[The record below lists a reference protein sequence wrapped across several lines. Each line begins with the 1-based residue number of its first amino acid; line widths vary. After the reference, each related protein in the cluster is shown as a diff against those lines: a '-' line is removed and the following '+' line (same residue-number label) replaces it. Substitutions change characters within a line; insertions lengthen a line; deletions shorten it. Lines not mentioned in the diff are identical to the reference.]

1 MKAKLFLIS
10 CLFLISQLSH
20 AQNWDYVRSSG
31 EYYYGIGMG
40 KTEVEADQAALAE
53 ITSQI
58 ATHVSSD
65 FVQIDDMVNKNGQLD
80 HKSKV
85 LNCVKTYSQST
96 LTNTEKWVLGKE
108 PNITV
113 RRYMKRSE
121 LARIY
126 ENRIAKAK
134 DMMALAE
141 ECLGKNMI
149 DMSLQYYYWAY
160 SLVRSVQFPNEV
172 KDAQG
177 RILVD
182 WLPVMINEILGAI
195 KVRVEKTEGD
205 HVDLLFTYQN
215 QPISS
220 LEFSYSDGR
229 TDCLGSVRDG
239 RGSIEMAPGYQTQVY
254 HINLEYEYKG
264 QARGDAEMESV
275 LGVITP
281 KVFSRAEM
289 RIEAASPKN
298 VESLA
303 IANQGNTQVAMK
315 TESAL
320 DSAHPASLAKPKK
333 SQLAANYQEI
343 EGILGQIIEAI
354 QKRNFMSVSKYFT
367 VEGLNI
373 YRKLNA
379 YGTGRIV
386 GNPTITYYKG
396 IKNRTVAR
404 GLQMS
409 FCFKSGKKRSYV
421 EDVVFTF
428 NPENKIENVSF
439 GLGKVAE
446 NDILCK
452 YAPGWKDDTRE
463 IIMEFMENYK
473 TAYNLRRLDYIRNIF
488 ADDAVIIVGNVA
500 RRSNRAIGANERN
513 ISLRGQEVIHYNR
526 YTKDQYLANLERCFH
541 NNEFVNLRFS
551 HNDVQWLEKYENEEI
566 YAIQIGQE
574 YNSSTYAD
582 KGYLFLLVDMTNHD
596 EPQIKIRTWQPNEV
610 AMEKLYNAG
619 DFYKD

>member
-10 CLFLISQLSH
+10 CLFLITQLSH

-108 PNITV
+108 PNVTV

-195 KVRVEKTEGD
+195 KVKVEKTEGD

-229 TDCLGSVRDG
+229 TDCLGSVRHG
-239 RGSIEMAPGYQTQVY
+239 RGSVEMAPGYQTQV
-254 HINLEYEYKG
+254 
-264 QARGDAEMESV
+264 
-275 LGVITP
+275 
-281 KVFSRAEM
+281 
-289 RIEAASPKN
+289 
-298 VESLA
+298 
-303 IANQGNTQVAMK
+303 
-315 TESAL
+315 
-320 DSAHPASLAKPKK
+320 
-333 SQLAANYQEI
+333 
-343 EGILGQIIEAI
+343 
-354 QKRNFMSVSKYFT
+354 
-367 VEGLNI
+367 
-373 YRKLNA
+373 
-379 YGTGRIV
+379 
-386 GNPTITYYKG
+386 
-396 IKNRTVAR
+396 
-404 GLQMS
+404 
-409 FCFKSGKKRSYV
+409 
-421 EDVVFTF
+421 
-428 NPENKIENVSF
+428 
-439 GLGKVAE
+439 
-446 NDILCK
+446 
-452 YAPGWKDDTRE
+452 
-463 IIMEFMENYK
+463 
-473 TAYNLRRLDYIRNIF
+473 
-488 ADDAVIIVGNVA
+488 
-500 RRSNRAIGANERN
+500 
-513 ISLRGQEVIHYNR
+513 
-526 YTKDQYLANLERCFH
+526 
-541 NNEFVNLRFS
+541 
-551 HNDVQWLEKYENEEI
+551 
-566 YAIQIGQE
+566 
-574 YNSSTYAD
+574 
-582 KGYLFLLVDMTNHD
+582 
-596 EPQIKIRTWQPNEV
+596 
-610 AMEKLYNAG
+610 
-619 DFYKD
+619 